1 MRTGDRHPVNKSF
14 FMQRETRGERSTTWS
29 TGGWAS
35 KKPCYNYDKTPYSG
49 QGGSMSQWH
58 GRKDTKAQLGQTP
71 RHDRPSRRDVSLR
84 GRQLSH
90 SGTNKKDRPKG
101 ARPKGP
107 WDLAKERTLNGPP
120 TGLRSHLRECSTV
133 VTTSSRR
140 NAQGIVDDPTTVRSS
155 RMVGYATPRPQNT
168 TQSNAPTVD
177 SWWTR

>member
-1 MRTGDRHPVNKSF
+1 MRDPQLGLRGDGPQRSHVTTTTRHPILDKGVYESVARQKGHKGSVGPDSPTRPAKS
-14 FMQRETRGERSTTWS
+14 
-29 TGGWAS
+29 
-35 KKPCYNYDKTPYSG
+35 K
-49 QGGSMSQWH
+49 
-58 GRKDTKAQLGQTP
+58 
-71 RHDRPSRRDVSLR
+71 
-84 GRQLSH
+84 GRQPSW
-90 SGTNKKDRPKG
+90 SPAQPRGTNKKDRPKG